1 MDDPLLARLLDRCTA
16 SRASDLHLSAG
27 CAPRLRTQ
35 GQLRPIEDEQALS
48 AAETERAAHALMNGM
63 QREVFEKRL
72 TLDLAHSAED
82 GTRFRINAYREQGG
96 VSLAIRRLED
106 VFRELSEWNLPS
118 QLEELTRLRDGLV
131 LVTGPTGSGK
141 TTTLASLI
149 NIINRDRACHIL
161 TIEDP
166 IEYVHR
172 NQRALVNQR
181 ELYTSVPSF
190 AEAVRAAMRE
200 DPDVILV
207 GEMRDL
213 DTMRTAVIAAETGH
227 LVFSTLHTGDAVG
240 SVERMIG
247 VFPADEQ
254 KSVRQQLSLVLR
266 EVVTQRLVP
275 RQDGAGV
282 IPAVEILKVT
292 SAVANLIRTGRSE
305 QIYSAMEAGGEQGMR
320 TLEQDL
326 ASLVARG
333 SITKESARIVSHRP
347 GGLEERLKRGGA

>member
-1 MDDPLLARLLDRCTA
+1 MTERLEDDPLLARLLDRCIAA
-16 SRASDLHLSAG
+16 SASDLHLSAD

-35 GQLRPIEDEQALS
+35 GKLQPIEDEPALS
-48 AAETERAAHALMNGM
+48 AAETERIAHALMNET
-63 QREVFEKRL
+63 QRQVFEERL
-72 TLDLAHSAED
+72 TLDLAHSVRD

-96 VSLAIRRLED
+96 VALAIRRLED
-106 VFRELSEWNLPS
+106 VLRELSAWNLPS

-141 TTTLASLI
+141 TTTLASLL

-213 DTMRTAVIAAETGH
+213 DTMRTAITAAETGH

-275 RQDGAGV
+275 RQGVAGM

-305 QIYSAMEAGGEQGMR
+305 QIYS
-320 TLEQDL
+320 
-326 ASLVARG
+326 
-333 SITKESARIVSHRP
+333 
-347 GGLEERLKRGGA
+347 